1 MEAMKEVLQL
11 IAEFIIETTKDFL
24 TMILN
29 LVMKNVPTE
38 ILITA
43 IIMFGVVAII
53 FIIAKLST
61 KRTYN
66 RRRH

>member
-1 MEAMKEVLQL
+1 MEAIKEVLQF

-29 LVMKNVPTE
+29 LVMKNIPTE

-61 KRTYN
+61 KRTY
-66 RRRH
+66 RR

>member
-1 MEAMKEVLQL
+1 MEAMKEVLQF

-29 LVMKNVPTE
+29 LVMKNIPTE

-43 IIMFGVVAII
+43 IIMLGVVAII
-53 FIIAKLST
+53 YIIAKLST
-61 KRTYN
+61 KRTYK
-66 RRRH
+66 RH

>member
-1 MEAMKEVLQL
+1 MKAMKEVLQL

-43 IIMFGVVAII
+43 IIMLGVVAII
-53 FIIAKLST
+53 YIIAKLST

>member
-1 MEAMKEVLQL
+1 METMKEVLKF
-11 IAEFIIETTKDFL
+11 ITEFIIEATEDFI
-24 TMILN
+24 TMVLN
-29 LVMKNVPTE
+29 SVMKNIPTE

-53 FIIAKLST
+53 YIIAKLST